1 MIVWVFLKMLWIYLI
16 LSLVALLRNQTI
28 SLPWSSGGIS
38 QTILHFS
45 DKYCSTNGSLPFFLT
60 FCRSLTLPPPKLE
73 TLSRHSILGPN
84 GLNGQWRP
92 PTINTGVCAMLLYL
106 YISIVFYSK
115 IILTFLY
122 GYRSGI
128 QLT

>member
-1 MIVWVFLKMLWIYLI
+1 MLWIYLI
-16 LSLVALLRNQTI
+16 LSLVACLETKQLVYLALLGAFHKLSCIFRINI
-28 SLPWSSGGIS
+28 
-38 QTILHFS
+38 
-45 DKYCSTNGSLPFFLT
+45 CSTNGSLPFFLT

>member
-1 MIVWVFLKMLWIYLI
+1 M
-16 LSLVALLRNQTI
+16 
-28 SLPWSSGGIS
+28 
-38 QTILHFS
+38 
-45 DKYCSTNGSLPFFLT
+45 
-60 FCRSLTLPPPKLE
+60 E

-92 PTINTGVCAMLLYL
+92 PTSNTNTGVCGMLLYL

-122 GYRSGI
+122 GCRSGI